1 MSRLPAFAC
10 AVLVAIGAAM
20 LQALDL
26 DITAP
31 DIEAVLAIARGP
43 EAGRAA
49 FHAPYIFQGTDP
61 VVERVEVITERR
73 RVALLAAERIALGD
87 PLFAQG
93 TLRAEEAMRP
103 WRRKV
108 TVVARF
114 TFPAQNAYTLA
125 PPVDIALTDPAVPR
139 VEMKGNT
146 LFALPG
152 PAAGQSLPVVG
163 AVGEALFDAVAI
175 GQVTHTVV
183 VQLGGREVARVP
195 IDFGRVR

>member
-1 MSRLPAFAC
+1 M
-10 AVLVAIGAAM
+10 
-20 LQALDL
+20 
-26 DITAP
+26 
-31 DIEAVLAIARGP
+31 
-43 EAGRAA
+43 
-49 FHAPYIFQGTDP
+49 
-61 VVERVEVITERR
+61 
-73 RVALLAAERIALGD
+73 
-87 PLFAQG
+87 
-93 TLRAEEAMRP
+93 
-103 WRRKV
+103 
-108 TVVARF
+108 
-114 TFPAQNAYTLA
+114 A

-146 LFALPG
+146 LVALPG